1 MSQSYIAVI
10 AETLLK
16 SRVAE
21 SAGFRLDDVRCSCG
35 RSSWSA
41 PEETSSF
48 TIVFV
53 RRGCFHRR
61 VNGLEHVL
69 DPVTAYFERPG
80 EEQQVAHPVDGGDAC
95 TQLTL
100 PTEYVLDGPEPQ
112 FTEARVDLAQRLLLR
127 CSDGDEF
134 VDRAVAIADR
144 LFARPAPVRARRF
157 VDHAREAI
165 AADPT
170 LGLQELARIAA
181 VSPHHLSRTFR
192 AETGETI
199 SRYRNRVRVRAA
211 LERIADGE
219 DSLARLAAELG
230 FADQA
235 HLSRVVRGEL
245 RRTPSELRIDLQAA
259 R

>member
-1 MSQSYIAVI
+1 VLSKTCV
-10 AETLLK
+10 
-16 SRVAE
+16 VE
-21 SAGFRLDDVRCSCG
+21 SGGFKLEDVRCACG

-53 RRGCFHRR
+53 RRGCFRRR
-61 VNGLEHVL
+61 VNGVEHVL
-69 DPVTAYFERPG
+69 DPVTAYFERPA
-80 EEQQVAHPVDGGDAC
+80 EEQQVAHPDDGGDAC

-100 PTEYVLDGPEPQ
+100 PTEYALDGPEPH
-112 FTEARVDLAQRLLLR
+112 FTEARVDLEQRLLLR
-127 CSDGDEF
+127 CSEGDEF
-134 VDRAVAIADR
+134 VERAVAIADR
-144 LFARPAPVRARRF
+144 LLERPAPVRVRRF
-157 VDHAREAI
+157 VDRTREAI

-170 LGLQELARIAA
+170 LDLQELARIAA

-199 SRYRNRVRVRAA
+199 SRYRNRVRIRIA

-219 DSLARLAAELG
+219 ASLARLAAELG

-245 RRTPSELRIDLQAA
+245 WRTPSELRMDLQAA